1 MTDDHLIGN
10 VLQLQTRRL
19 TELRNRVDELTAQ
32 VKANGDSIDRL
43 RTHMKENRDG

>member
-1 MTDDHLIGN
+1 MTDDNIVGN

-32 VKANGDSIDRL
+32 VKANGDSIDQL